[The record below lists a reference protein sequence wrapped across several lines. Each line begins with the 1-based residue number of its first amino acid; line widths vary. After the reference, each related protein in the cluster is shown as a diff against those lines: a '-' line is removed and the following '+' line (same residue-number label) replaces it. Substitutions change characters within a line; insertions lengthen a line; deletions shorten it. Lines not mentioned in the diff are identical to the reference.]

1 MASWS
6 MSDRSREAHQRW
18 SCLEAEEKDRWKSQ
32 AKELNTCEPEE
43 LPANAKKRIIHA
55 SLRRLSAEVYR
66 DAGEGGVR
74 EQAPLLPF
82 LRGLGDQICPS
93 LTAFILY

>member
-6 MSDRSREAHQRW
+6 MSERSKEAHQRW

-43 LPANAKKRIIHA
+43 LPANAKKRVIHA
-55 SLRRLSAEVYR
+55 SLRRLTAEVYR

-74 EQAPLLPF
+74 EQAPSCLF
-82 LRGLGDQICPS
+82 QGGQGGQMCPS
-93 LTAFILY
+93 